1 MQISRIRLSDKTAHL
16 CTRKVIRSS
25 PEPPH
30 RAVLPRRAPTERS
43 AHNRQ
48 CHHLGGH
55 SLPGSQSGF
64 FLHFSMWH
72 LPQRLH
78 VTGVSQGCPNLPCF
92 ATFSARLEL
101 RPLSSTGITRLPRYY
116 GPFRHRPQ
124 VGRHDRP
131 RYRAS
136 RVACVSLL
144 CTCCR
149 HYPGTGTGDTA
160 LLIPPVLSAFPAMA
174 GRSACAT
181 SFSRIAQRSLA
192 LRPAHSPS
200 HLMTLYTRGF
210 SHFVTSMTAPI
221 ASGWSKIAGWDS
233 HPLRN
238 AAFARRTP

>member
-116 GPFRHRPQ
+116 GPFRHPIAPYLTVTGLRL
-124 VGRHDRP
+124 
-131 RYRAS
+131 
-136 RVACVSLL
+136 VATTDHAMGL
-144 CTCCR
+144 
-149 HYPGTGTGDTA
+149 
-160 LLIPPVLSAFPAMA
+160 PVLRAFPSCVHAV
-174 GRSACAT
+174 AT
-181 SFSRIAQRSLA
+181 TPAQGLRALPCSFPQPYQPSPKVWSGLPVQRPFRGLLSVHSRYGL
-192 LRPAHSPS
+192 H
-200 HLMTLYTRGF
+200 TRQ
-210 SHFVTSMTAPI
+210 VT
-221 ASGWSKIAGWDS
+221 
-233 HPLRN
+233 
-238 AAFARRTP
+238 